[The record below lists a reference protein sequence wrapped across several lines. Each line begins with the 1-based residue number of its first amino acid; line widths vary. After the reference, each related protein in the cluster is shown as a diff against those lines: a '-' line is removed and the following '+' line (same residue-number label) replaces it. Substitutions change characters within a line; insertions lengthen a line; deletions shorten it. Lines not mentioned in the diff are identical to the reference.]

1 MKKIILCTL
10 VFLVAFSVK
19 TYASE
24 NEINEF
30 EIPTEILSNETA
42 EILDEFGIDD
52 AGNLDGFSF
61 ENVFLSV
68 SKMIKNSVTLP
79 LKLFGALVA
88 MAILTSLYELFS
100 KENSSFSALGG
111 MLCASAILTS
121 GIVNKISEVTEMLN
135 GGCDFISSF
144 VPVLATV
151 TALGGNPVTAT
162 AYNLL
167 MIFASNFAVLV
178 STGTVTSLCGCYLS
192 LSLASSFGT
201 TVNLNGLSNAIKKVI
216 IWGLGIISTAFVGII
231 SIQGLTGK
239 AADSVALKTAK
250 FTLNSTIP
258 IVGSA
263 LSDALISVE
272 GSIGVLHTTIGTFG
286 IIAGLAI
293 ILPTLINIV
302 LTKFSIDLAAV
313 FAEMIGADKLSNLYK
328 SVASVMTILI
338 ALILFF
344 FLVLLVATTAVM
356 LICS

>member
-1 MKKIILCTL
+1 MKKIILFTL
-10 VFLVAFSVK
+10 AFFAAFTIK
-19 TYASE
+19 TYAAQSDF
-24 NEINEF
+24 NID
-30 EIPTEILSNETA
+30 IPSNLVSNETQKVLDDFGVEDA
-42 EILDEFGIDD
+42 ESLDD
-52 AGNLDGFSF
+52 FSF
-61 ENVFLSV
+61 GNVFS
-68 SKMIKNSVTLP
+68 SISQMIKNGISFP
-79 LKLFGALVA
+79 LKLFGVLIAT
-88 MAILTSLYELFS
+88 AILTALYDLLC
-100 KENSSFSALGG
+100 KENSSFSSLGG

-121 GIVNKISEVTEMLN
+121 GIVNIIGEVIEMLSE
-135 GGCDFISSF
+135 GCNFISSF

-167 MIFASNFAVLV
+167 LIFASNLAMLT

-192 LSLASSFGT
+192 LNIASSFGT
-201 TVNLNGLSNAIKKVI
+201 TVNLNGLANAIKKVI
-216 IWGLGIISTAFVGII
+216 IWGLGIISTVFVGVI

-250 FTLNSTIP
+250 FALSSTIP

-263 LSDALISVE
+263 LSDALVSVE
-272 GSIGVLHTTIGTFG
+272 GSIGVLRTTVGTFG

-302 LTKFSIDLAAV
+302 LTKFSIDLSAV
-313 FAEMIGADKLSNLYK
+313 FAEILGNEKLSNLYK
-328 SVASVMTILI
+328 SVGSVMTILL
-338 ALILFF
+338 ALIMFF